1 MAGSTASIKIPC
13 PKCGFEEPES
23 ATECSRCGIV
33 FGKWSPSPAVSRHPL
48 PAGEGTDDDDDDVA
62 DGRLGPTELRILG
75 IGLVAAVAVCS
86 MSFARFIFHPIITL
100 VHELGHA
107 IAGWLLG
114 YPSIPSFDFVYG
126 GGITPHGAFQIAI
139 ALVIAGAFAYAG
151 YTFRQSPWAVALI
164 AGVFLVWLFFVT
176 SEWRRLLVVEAA
188 GHASECIFAGIFL
201 YMAIAGIGW
210 RIPELERPL
219 GAFVAFFI
227 EINMILFCLDLM
239 HNQDF
244 LEDYRRG
251 KGGMLMHDIDAIS
264 ADLTIHTPW
273 HPSIQGLAFLLLLFS
288 FVPMTVAVL
297 WHLRRR
303 QVYRVITSLYAPQA
317 DGPGSR

>member
-1 MAGSTASIKIPC
+1 MNIAC

-33 FGKWSPSPAVSRHPL
+33 FGKWV
-48 PAGEGTDDDDDDVA
+48 D
-62 DGRLGPTELRILG
+62 DGRSRMSGQAGLPVLQAEDAGFGRAEIRILI
-75 IGLVAAVAVCS
+75 IGLVMAIVFTS
-86 MSFARFIFHPIITL
+86 ISFLRFIFHPIIIL

-107 IAGWLLG
+107 VAGWLLG

-126 GGITPHGAFQIAI
+126 GGITPHGPFQIAI
-139 ALVIAGAFAYAG
+139 ALVVAGGFAYLG
-151 YTFRQSPWAVALI
+151 YTLRQNPRAVAVI
-164 AGVFLVWLFFVT
+164 AACFLVWLFIDT

-188 GHASECIFAGIFL
+188 GHMSECIFAGIFL
-201 YMAIAGIGW
+201 YMSLAGIGW
-210 RIPELERPL
+210 RVPEVERPL

-239 HNQDF
+239 HNQEF
-244 LEDYRRG
+244 LETYKQG
-251 KGGMLMHDIDAIS
+251 KGGMLMHDVDAIS

-288 FVPMTVAVL
+288 FVPLAAAVFL
-297 WHLRRR
+297 YLRN
-303 QVYRVITSLYAPQA
+303 VDWDSVITSLYAPQA
-317 DGPGSR
+317 DGSGG